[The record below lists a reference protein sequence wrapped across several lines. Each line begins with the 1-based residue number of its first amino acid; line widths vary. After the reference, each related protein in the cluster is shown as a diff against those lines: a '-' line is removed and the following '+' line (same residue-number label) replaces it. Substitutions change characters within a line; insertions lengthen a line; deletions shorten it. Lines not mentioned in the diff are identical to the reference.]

1 LASRAAAATL
11 PDSPIAESR
20 MRVRNTWLLVVLAVL
35 AVALLA
41 WMAGRLRGPVLPGY
55 EVAAGPLVQNVV
67 GTGRV
72 LSPSRVQVRAEIA
85 GLVLE
90 RRVMDGDRVDA
101 GGLLVVLRAQDLE
114 ARRDEAQ
121 AALAALRQA
130 ELPDARARLRQAQA
144 DLAQAER
151 NHARRRELAA
161 AQLVAR
167 ESVEQAAQA
176 EIAARAAAEQA
187 RLAVEALAGGARE
200 TQLRERLE
208 AAQAELDRARVRAA
222 VPGVVISRHVEPGDT
237 VVPGDLLLEI
247 AADAPAEILVPLDEK
262 NLGRLESGQ
271 QATCIADAFPGR
283 PFAATVHHIA
293 PGIDPARG
301 TVDVRLRLDPA
312 AEFLRQDLTVTATI
326 HTGRREHA
334 LAVPNDALIDARP
347 GAREAQVLVL
357 RDGRLQRVPVTLG
370 LRGLAMSEVVEGL
383 EAGEQVVAA
392 GALDPAALPADGAR
406 ARIRGEPLPE
416 AGNARATRGEMPVQL
431 D

>member
-1 LASRAAAATL
+1 MRL
-11 PDSPIAESR
+11 PKNWMMVA
-20 MRVRNTWLLVVLAVL
+20 VGLVALV
-35 AVALLA
+35 LLA
-41 WMAGRLRGPVLPGY
+41 WMVGRLRGPVLPGY

-72 LSPSRVQVRAEIA
+72 LSPSRVQVRAEIP

-90 RRVMDGDRVDA
+90 RRVMDGDRVEPGD
-101 GGLLVVLRAQDLE
+101 LVVVLRAEDLE

-130 ELPDARARLRQAQA
+130 DLPDARARLRQARA

-161 AQLVAR
+161 RQLVAR
-167 ESVEQAAQA
+167 ESVEEAAQA
-176 EIAARAAAEQA
+176 ETAARAAADQA
-187 RLAVEALAGGARE
+187 RLAVEALSGGARE
-200 TQLRERLE
+200 AQLRERLQ
-208 AAQAELDRARVRAA
+208 AAEAELDRAAIRAA
-222 VPGVVISRHVEPGDT
+222 VPGIVISRHVEPGNT

-262 NLGRLESGQ
+262 NLARLQAGQ
-271 QATCIADAFPGR
+271 QATCIADSFPDH

-301 TVDVRLRLDPA
+301 TVDVRLLLDPA
-312 AEFLRQDLTVTATI
+312 ADFLRQDMTVTATI
-326 HTGRREHA
+326 QTGRRDRA
-334 LAVPNDALIDARP
+334 LVVPNDALLGARP
-347 GAREAQVLVL
+347 GAHEAQVLVL
-357 RDGRLQRVPVTLG
+357 RSGRVERVPVRLG

-383 EAGEQVVAA
+383 EEDEQVVAA
-392 GALDPAALPADGAR
+392 AALDPGSLPEDGSR

-416 AGNARATRGEMPVQL
+416 AGNGRATRGEMPVQL